1 MSKISY
7 SEGQLQKA
15 LDRWMT
21 ASDDLAKFA
30 STNKL
35 APEHVEFLQ
44 EATNTRTKELR
55 RQLAIEHVE
64 SKVKLPS
71 LSKPKSEDKTGEKSD
86 AKTDEKLDAKADDKP
101 GNKPDAD
108 SGQKAEN
115 KPHQGFQ
122 GSQTSHMHR
131 PGQ

>member
-15 LDRWMT
+15 LDRWMN
-21 ASDDLAKFA
+21 ASDELAKFA

-35 APEHVEFLQ
+35 ASEHVEFLQ
-44 EATNTRTKELR
+44 EATSTRTKELR

-71 LSKPKSEDKTGEKSD
+71 LSKPKPEDKAGEKSD
-86 AKTDEKLDAKADDKP
+86 VKADEKPD
-101 GNKPDAD
+101 NKPNAD
-108 SGQKAEN
+108 IGQKVEN
-115 KPHQGFQ
+115 KPNPGYQ
-122 GSQTSHMHR
+122 GSQTSNTHR
-131 PGQ
+131 LGQ

>member
-15 LDRWMT
+15 LDRWMA
-21 ASDDLAKFA
+21 ASDELAKFA

-35 APEHVEFLQ
+35 AQEHVEFLQ

-71 LSKPKSEDKTGEKSD
+71 LTKTKPEEKSD
-86 AKTDEKLDAKADDKP
+86 AKTDDKPDVKADE
-101 GNKPDAD
+101 KPDSKPNAD
-108 SGQKAEN
+108 IGQKVEN
-115 KPHQGFQ
+115 KPSTSYQ
-122 GSQTSHMHR
+122 GSQLGNSHR

>member
-15 LDRWMT
+15 LDRWMN
-21 ASDDLAKFA
+21 ASDELAKFA

-35 APEHVEFLQ
+35 ASEHVEFLQ
-44 EATNTRTKELR
+44 EATSTRTKELR

-71 LSKPKSEDKTGEKSD
+71 LSKPKSEDKAGEKSD
-86 AKTDEKLDAKADDKP
+86 VKSDEKSDVKADEKP
-101 GNKPDAD
+101 DNKPNAD
-108 SGQKAEN
+108 IGQKVEN
-115 KPHQGFQ
+115 KPNPGYQ
-122 GSQTSHMHR
+122 GSQTSNTHR
-131 PGQ
+131 LGQ

>member
-7 SEGQLQKA
+7 SEGQLQKT
-15 LDRWMT
+15 LDRWMA
-21 ASDDLAKFA
+21 ASDELAKFA

-35 APEHVEFLQ
+35 AQEHVEFLQ

-71 LSKPKSEDKTGEKSD
+71 LAKTKPEEKSG
-86 AKTDEKLDAKADDKP
+86 AKTDDKPDVKADE
-101 GNKPDAD
+101 KPDSKPNTD
-108 SGQKAEN
+108 IGQKVEN
-115 KPHQGFQ
+115 KPGTSYQ
-122 GSQTSHMHR
+122 GSQLGNSHR

>member
-1 MSKISY
+1 MSKVSY

-15 LDRWMT
+15 LDRWMG

-35 APEHVEFLQ
+35 AQEHVEFLQ
-44 EATNTRTKELR
+44 EATSTRTKELR

-64 SKVKLPS
+64 SKVTLPS
-71 LSKPKSEDKTGEKSD
+71 LSKTKTED
-86 AKTDEKLDAKADDKP
+86 KTDEKPDEKSGVKSEEKP
-101 GNKPDAD
+101 DNKPNAD
-108 SGQKAEN
+108 SDKKPEN
-115 KPHQGFQ
+115 KPNHGYP
-122 GSQTSHMHR
+122 GSHTNSTHR